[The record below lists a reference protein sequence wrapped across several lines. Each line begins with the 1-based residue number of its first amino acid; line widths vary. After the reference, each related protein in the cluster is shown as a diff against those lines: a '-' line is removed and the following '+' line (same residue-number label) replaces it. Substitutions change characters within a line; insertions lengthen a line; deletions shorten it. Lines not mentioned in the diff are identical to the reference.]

1 MSDSTSPNSGPAPRT
16 PDDMGTPT
24 LGRHNGKVAIITG
37 ASRGIGRSVA
47 RRLAAEGASVVVAA
61 KSVDPHPVLP
71 GTITDC
77 VAAIRADG
85 GTASAFQV
93 DVRDDELVEAMV
105 QHAID
110 EYGRI
115 DYLFNNAGAIFLA
128 PVANVPPKKFDL
140 MFNVNV
146 RAAQSTAYFTLPHM
160 IAQKFGH
167 ILNFSPPLHV
177 DPSPGMAPY
186 MITKLGM
193 TRIAMAIAEEHR
205 SDNIAANSIWPV
217 TMIDTAAVRNNGLGD
232 ESQWRSPEIIADA
245 VSELLSRPPATCTG
259 RQLTDEMILSEAGVT
274 SFDRYWVTGTAPDHI
289 VSIVGSDSIM
299 R

>member
-1 MSDSTSPNSGPAPRT
+1 MSDFATSNSPERT
-16 PDDMGTPT
+16 PDDMGVPVAH
-24 LGRHNGKVAIITG
+24 RHQDKVAIITG

-47 RRLAAEGASVVVAA
+47 RRLAAEGAAVVVAA
-61 KSVDPHPVLP
+61 KSVDPHPTLP

-77 VAAIRADG
+77 VQAIRDTG

-93 DVRDDELVEAMV
+93 DVRDDERVAALIK
-105 QHAID
+105 HAID

-128 PVANVPPKKFDL
+128 PVVQVPARKFDL
-140 MFNVNV
+140 MFDVNV
-146 RAAQSTAYFTLPHM
+146 RAAQVTAFHALPHM
-160 IAQKFGH
+160 VKQRFGH

-177 DPSPGMAPY
+177 DASPGMAPY
-186 MITKLGM
+186 MVTKLGM
-193 TRIAMAIAEEHR
+193 TRIAMAIAAEHR

-232 ESQWRSPEIIADA
+232 VTQWRTPEIIADA
-245 VSELLSRPPATCTG
+245 VAELLSRDPATNTG
-259 RQLTDEMILSEAGVT
+259 RQLTDEQILRDAGVS
-274 SFDRYWVTGTAPDHI
+274 SFDRYWVTGTPPDH
-289 VSIVGSDSIM
+289 VMSIVGDGAIM